1 MRALLFTG
9 ATAVALALAACGGTD
24 TPDGDE
30 TDQGNGGSGTDS
42 DSGTGGSTPKPTVE
56 VETDTKTDVPGFAN
70 TATATVTVEDGGAVT
85 YSWAFKEVP
94 EGSKLEN
101 SDLEDAKTKTVS
113 FVPDLGGDYV
123 LEVTIKAGGETLKET
138 VTVKPPTYDVPF
150 VLAQV
155 SDADGSGEVAMFVK
169 SGGERTQAIGCNFG
183 IPTTTP
189 EEWANTSGAFTG
201 FGVRAQR
208 LLFPQALDG
217 VAAIANTITAD
228 AVAQGSLQISSS
240 NTRCSGALQPKNIS
254 SVRSH
259 PRIQA
264 PRFSPNGKRMIAVN
278 DGIEAEVAEGQPV
291 VPADDQLV
299 TFGVDNSAHRILK
312 TWTDGIARIPDEPL
326 GVTTHMT
333 WITNSKVA
341 WIDKNPG
348 NTYRAIY
355 TATDAQPAVPQEMMN
370 CNGFATATGL
380 LVTSQLEIPDDD
392 NIYVISESSGGQT
405 ALFHLTRDP
414 DNSDA
419 FSCDPAGTT
428 NLNLSGETLVVTEF
442 ELAGDKKNIVFVA
455 TDSAGTGLETVY
467 VVPADGSAAP
477 AQISP
482 DDGSKHTSPHFALG
496 GRQIVW
502 SATATEALPDT
513 SVGGTTTFES
523 PTVTRLHRANVDGSH
538 VVAIYAL
545 EAPDRAGARVQTGQ
559 SSGNS
564 CMFGLSPV
572 GFSGGLGFAALGLL
586 AFRRRTRRQAD

>member
-9 ATAVALALAACGGTD
+9 ATTVALAACGGTD
-24 TPDGDE
+24 TPDGDQ
-30 TDQGNGGSGTDS
+30 TDQGNGGGGAGT

-56 VETDTKTDVPGFAN
+56 VETDTKTDVPGFVN
-70 TATATVTVEDGGAVT
+70 TATATVTVEGGGAVT
-85 YSWAFKEVP
+85 YSWAFKQVP
-94 EGSKLEN
+94 EKSTLEN

-113 FVPDLGGDYV
+113 FIPDFGGDYV
-123 LEVTIKAGGETLKET
+123 FEVTIKAGGETVKET

-169 SGGERTQAIGCNFG
+169 SGGEKTQAIGCNFG

-189 EEWANTSGAFTG
+189 EEWANAGSAFLG
-201 FGVRAQR
+201 LGIRAQR
-208 LLFPQALDG
+208 LLFPQEVDG
-217 VAAIANTITAD
+217 VAVIANTITAD
-228 AVAQGSLQISSS
+228 DTEQFTFQISSS

-259 PRIQA
+259 QGLQA
-264 PRFSPNGKRMIAVN
+264 PRFSPNGKRMILVNQGGEIN
-278 DGIEAEVAEGQPV
+278 DG
-291 VPADDQLV
+291 ADDQLV
-299 TFGVDNSAHRILK
+299 TFALDNSTRRVLK
-312 TWTDGIARIPDEPL
+312 TWAGGIANIPDVVCAGIGCKQEGLP
-326 GVTTHMT
+326 THMT

-370 CNGFATATGL
+370 CSGFATATGL

-419 FSCDPAGTT
+419 FSCDPAATT